1 MRSLGLSLSHSCI
14 LLSALVHNTLLLLEL
29 ELLASLFILPLILL
43 FLLADCPLILKLL
56 FVSFL
61 LFLFAIAS
69 TTVIRHVNIRVLLTL
84 LALSGW
90 VLFVLNRQFLD
101 LILRLLTV
109 SLLYVLDPLL
119 SLLLK
124 LNQAQ
129 WSSWLLLLLLL
140 LYLIHMLLIICII
153 LFLLLLILLPLL
165 LLLVVATFD
174 RLFCGKKVSWGL
186 LVGLGNQREDLVE
199 EVQSILLNRVDT
211 MHRVISSC

>member
-1 MRSLGLSLSHSCI
+1 MSLSHSCI

-29 ELLASLFILPLILL
+29 ELLASLLILPLILL

-69 TTVIRHVNIRVLLTL
+69 TTVIRHFNIRVLLTL

-90 VLFVLNRQFLD
+90 VLFVLNRQFLN

-119 SLLLK
+119 SLFLELY
-124 LNQAQ
+124 QAQ
-129 WSSWLLLLLLL
+129 RSSCLLLLL

-153 LFLLLLILLPLL
+153 LFLLLMILLPLL

-174 RLFCGKKVSWGL
+174 RLFCGKEVSGGL

-199 EVQSILLNRVDT
+199 EVQSVLLNRVDT

>member
-1 MRSLGLSLSHSCI
+1 MSLSHSCI

-140 LYLIHMLLIICII
+140 LLLLYLIHMLLIICII
-153 LFLLLLILLPLL
+153 LFLLLMILLPLL

-174 RLFCGKKVSWGL
+174 RLFCGKEVSGGL

-199 EVQSILLNRVDT
+199 EVQSVLLNRVDT

>member
-1 MRSLGLSLSHSCI
+1 MSLSHSCI

-29 ELLASLFILPLILL
+29 ELLASLLILPLILL

-90 VLFVLNRQFLD
+90 VLFVLNRQFLN

-174 RLFCGKKVSWGL
+174 RLFCGKEVSGGL

-199 EVQSILLNRVDT
+199 EVQSVLLNRVDT